1 VTHSAGI
8 NFSAKDRT
16 NTFPMSWKQSEIPE
30 ALQGLIAQAARS
42 DAPVLILGGTKSDK
56 EAVAR
61 LLHTQSR
68 RAGGPFVAVH
78 CDQVSREL
86 LGSELFGNE
95 TDSSTGV
102 AGPTHQL
109 LTAAES
115 GTLFFTELGAMSGPV
130 QMGLLRLLD
139 RGEYQPIQ
147 SWRRLHAD
155 VRIVGATD
163 QDLQALVLQGRF
175 SDDLLYRIST
185 ITLRIQP
192 SSAQAVDSDPLR

>member
-1 VTHSAGI
+1 
-8 NFSAKDRT
+8 
-16 NTFPMSWKQSEIPE
+16 MSWKESEIPE
-30 ALQGLIAQAARS
+30 DLQGSIAQAARS
-42 DAPVLILGGTKSDK
+42 DASVLILGGTKSDK

-78 CDQVSREL
+78 CDQVRREL
-86 LGSELFGNE
+86 LESDLFGNE

-102 AGPTHQL
+102 AGPTPEL

-115 GTLFFTELGAMSGPV
+115 GTLFFTELSDMSGPV
-130 QMGLLRLLD
+130 QIGLLRLLD
-139 RGEYQPIQ
+139 RREYQPIQ
-147 SWRRLHAD
+147 SRRRLHAD

-185 ITLRIQP
+185 ITLRIPPLISAACRQQP
-192 SSAQAVDSDPLR
+192 PGLTTPP